1 MNFFLYINRKVFLIF
16 LFFVA
21 IFFVGLII
29 TKHITINNNFENVK
43 VKMSN
48 VDIEEPKFSINND
61 DKKINVTASEGNF
74 LNKDE
79 ILLRENVKFKSNDFI
94 IETENVIFDRKNET
108 AQSKTRSLFKSKN
121 ATILSDGFKI
131 NDKGNRIT
139 FHGNSFI
146 VLWWYTTISW

>member
-21 IFFVGLII
+21 IFFVGLVI
-29 TKHITINNNFENVK
+29 TKQITINNNFENVK
-43 VKMSN
+43 IKMSN

-121 ATILSDGFKI
+121 TTILSDGFNI
-131 NDKGNRIT
+131 DDKGNKIT

-146 VLWWYTTISW
+146 VLKWLLYLR

>member
-146 VLWWYTTISW
+146 VLK

>member
-1 MNFFLYINRKVFLIF
+1 

-21 IFFVGLII
+21 IFFVGLVI
-29 TKHITINNNFENVK
+29 TKQITINNNFENVK
-43 VKMSN
+43 IKMSN

-121 ATILSDGFKI
+121 TTILSDGFNI
-131 NDKGNRIT
+131 DDKGNKIT

-146 VLWWYTTISW
+146 VLK

>member
-16 LFFVA
+16 LLFVA

-29 TKHITINNNFENVK
+29 TKQITINNNFENVK

-146 VLWWYTTISW
+146 VLKWFLYLK

>member
-21 IFFVGLII
+21 IFFVGLVI
-29 TKHITINNNFENVK
+29 TKQITINNNFENVK
-43 VKMSN
+43 IKMSN

-121 ATILSDGFKI
+121 TTILSDGFNI
-131 NDKGNRIT
+131 DDKGNKIT

-146 VLWWYTTISW
+146 VLK